1 MNGLVRVTATRAL
14 REICEPWRAGRQ
26 RIALVP
32 TMGNLHAGH
41 ISLCRQARE
50 IADRVIVTIF
60 VNPTQFSPG
69 EDFES
74 YPRTPDDDLAAL
86 ESAQC
91 ADVVFAPEV
100 SEIYPHGAHNAVR
113 LALPPMSSELCGASR
128 PGHFDGVAGVVLR
141 LCHIAQPDVLVLGQK
156 DFQQLALIRWLVTDL
171 SLDVEVHGAPI
182 VRDAE
187 GLALSSRN
195 RYLDAAEMR
204 RAPELH
210 RALSAV
216 ASAIR
221 AGSHDFEALEASA
234 ASSLE
239 SQGFRVDYVEIR
251 NADTLRR
258 PVSDDNGA
266 GLIVLG
272 AARLGKA
279 RLIDNVSV

>member
-1 MNGLVRVTATRAL
+1 
-14 REICEPWRAGRQ
+14 
-26 RIALVP
+26 
-32 TMGNLHAGH
+32 
-41 ISLCRQARE
+41 
-50 IADRVIVTIF
+50 
-60 VNPTQFSPG
+60 
-69 EDFES
+69 
-74 YPRTPDDDLAAL
+74 
-86 ESAQC
+86 
-91 ADVVFAPEV
+91 
-100 SEIYPHGAHNAVR
+100 EIYPHGAQNAVR
-113 LALPPMSSELCGASR
+113 LALPPMSNELCGASR

-141 LCHIAQPDVLVLGQK
+141 LCHIAQPDALVLGQK

-182 VRDAE
+182 VRDAR

-221 AGSHDFEALEASA
+221 AGSCDFAALEANA

-251 NADTLRR
+251 NAETLRR
-258 PVSDDNGA
+258 PVSDNDGA